1 MKKRVIS
8 ILTVML
14 FMSVILTGCYKAE
27 EDPWA
32 EYKVL
37 RSDAKILNLNRYYL
51 IKQNRYTYLFMDC
64 ADSPATTTQGGYL
77 VYSDTPAFVFE
88 NGDAFVYFYGL
99 GNKYADKISLM
110 KVNPP
115 TGALNFYFYYLYDKT
130 GKTSIDCFDS
140 DIVMEEQSMITDKD
154 GNEIGDVY
162 NNMYHLNVDE
172 TYTVRI
178 EEGGRVFE
186 EQLTADWLFYSCDNW
201 NDVITIHPD
210 LTNKS
215 YATYDFSSLDPGYYA
230 IRDHAY
236 NIIEIR

>member
-64 ADSPATTTQGGYL
+64 ADPSAATTQGGYL

-88 NGDAFVYFYGL
+88 DGDAFVYFYGI

-115 TGALNFYFYYLYDKT
+115 TGALNFYFFYLYDKT

-186 EQLTADWLFYSCDNW
+186 EQLTADWLFYSCDDW

-230 IRDHAY
+230 IIDHGY